1 MLCRTASDLFW
12 MGRVVERAEAM
23 ARLLDLARRLSA
35 LPTARG
41 AGASRVWSLPML
53 ATGSILPGTG
63 DSDADA
69 GLALARCVLERENP
83 SSVLACVQRA
93 RDVVRNQRSV
103 VPAELLAPVQV
114 LLQRLRTLRAVDLAG
129 GGLGQVIGEILAF
142 SDAFRGVSFATMLRN
157 EAWQFLRLGTFVERA
172 DAAVRMWAT
181 QADPEF
187 ALLRDGP
194 DSPHAA
200 FHRVALLE
208 AASALMPLRRLHG
221 EPDRRGVADML
232 LRRHDFPRSA
242 AYSLGEASKALT
254 ALHVNAAE
262 PVARQFG
269 RALAGVCFMEPDDD
283 AASMFA
289 FGASRQAELRAAA
302 DAVEQRFFVAR
313 MPLRRAA

>member
-12 MGRVVERAEAM
+12 MGRVVERADAM

-35 LPTARG
+35 LPTTRG
-41 AGASRVWSLPML
+41 AGAGRAWVLPVL
-53 ATGSILPGTG
+53 ATGAVPAGRAAIE
-63 DSDADA
+63 ADPA
-69 GLALARCVLERENP
+69 AALACCVLDRDNP
-83 SSVLACVQRA
+83 GSVLACVQMA

-103 VPAELLAPVQV
+103 VPAELLAPVQQ
-114 LLQRLRTLRAVDLAG
+114 LLHRLRGLRAAELAG
-129 GGLGQVIGEILAF
+129 GGLGHVIGEILAF

-157 EAWQFLRLGTFVERA
+157 EAWHFLRLGSLVERA
-172 DAAVRMWAT
+172 DAAVRMWTT

-187 ALLRDGP
+187 ELLRDGP

-242 AYSLGEASKALT
+242 AYGLAQASQALG
-254 ALHVNAAE
+254 ALHVNASE
-262 PVARQFG
+262 PVARSFG
-269 RALAGVCFMEPDDD
+269 RALAGVCYADPDGD
-283 AASMFA
+283 AARMFA
-289 FGASRQAELRAAA
+289 FGAARQGEIAAA
-302 DAVEQRFFVAR
+302 AAAVEQRFFVAR